1 MISLTP
7 VVRDDLDTLFALQ
20 VRADKKQHV
29 APNATSI
36 AEFAYLTGGYVFSIR
51 SDAKIVG
58 LMGLIDFREHDEL
71 EDGDDPNAAF
81 LMRMM
86 IADTFQGQGIGKAAM
101 QLALD
106 WARER
111 GNSRFQT
118 SVVPGNDAAMLF
130 YEGLG
135 LRKTGRIVED
145 EIEMSMSLVQ

>member
-7 VVRDDLDTLFALQ
+7 VVRDDLDALFALQ
-20 VRADKKQHV
+20 VRADQKQHV
-29 APNATSI
+29 APNSISI

-58 LMGLIDFREHDEL
+58 LLGLIDFREHDEL

-86 IADTFQGQGIGKAAM
+86 VADTYQGQGIGKAAM

-106 WARER
+106 WARQR
-111 GNSRFQT
+111 GNSCFQT
-118 SVVPGNDAAMLF
+118 SVVPGNDAALRF
-130 YEGLG
+130 YQKIG

-145 EIEMSMSLVQ
+145 EIEMSMSLEQ